1 MSNPFDKVA
10 KLQRQIRNEAGDY
23 RFFIYEGFVTD
34 IEECAKLYC
43 WFNDSWSTKDPEG
56 VTRIFLLRKIPDF
69 KVFQIV
75 NIEKLKSQPD
85 RLISYVQERLGI
97 TIS

>member
-43 WFNDSWSTKDPEG
+43 WFNDSWLTKDPEG